1 MSKINDFRVV
11 QCAYNDCSI
20 RIWFSNH
27 NVFEY
32 TLEQVGPSVFN
43 ELISLADAG
52 RGLEGYLQSSAVKSY
67 TPRIWKE
74 WLKC

>member
-1 MSKINDFRVV
+1 MLKRNDFRVV
-11 QCAYNDCSI
+11 QYTYDDFSF

-32 TLEQVGPSVFN
+32 TLEQVGSYVFN

-52 RGLEGYLQSSAVKSY
+52 RGLEGYLQSPAVKSN
-67 TPRIWKE
+67 TPRVWKE